1 VLEYGLNCP
10 CHGVQRFSSREARDK
25 AAITYQCRP
34 EWFRVGDDTKRLQI
48 NTPVNIRSAEKLGLT
63 GPDSELYVGMY
74 D

>member
-1 VLEYGLNCP
+1 MLEYGLNCP

-25 AAITYQCRP
+25 AAITYQCGP
-34 EWFRVGDDTKRLQI
+34 EWFRVVDDTKPI
-48 NTPVNIRSAEKLGLT
+48 NIRSAEKLGLT

>member
-1 VLEYGLNCP
+1 MLEYGLNCP

-34 EWFRVGDDTKRLQI
+34 EWFRVGDDTP
-48 NTPVNIRSAEKLGLT
+48 PVHTAI
-63 GPDSELYVGMY
+63 SELYVGMY